1 MLFIYAWSYII
12 IPWFIDINDSKMYLK
27 QFWYFSILYML
38 YFPEIPV
45 IFLAYYT
52 VIKKISSLI
61 FFKQIKSRLHEH
73 MAPQRCFSSKIRTF
87 SPSLCSIL
95 DFLFLWWAT
104 LFRYIFQLYS
114 ILWLALAK
122 LLIMNINSRGLFKI
136 SQL

>member
-95 DFLFLWWAT
+95 DFLF
-104 LFRYIFQLYS
+104 FMMSHFIQIYFPVVFYFMVS
-114 ILWLALAK
+114 
-122 LLIMNINSRGLFKI
+122 F
-136 SQL
+136 SQTTNYEY